1 MFKCFETIG
10 AIIILNNYE
19 SKMRWYVN
27 FYFFQRKDTKSS
39 KSNENTKLYEMKI
52 QELSDELA
60 KVSARLKR
68 YEEAATQP
76 SPLLLQLSDEMNGLK
91 RHHNDVIDKER
102 QRANE
107 AEETLKQ
114 FSTMEEERIAVLG
127 KFLLEIVFI
136 VRIM

>member
-1 MFKCFETIG
+1 MFRDYWG
-10 AIIILNNYE
+10 YIILNHYE
-19 SKMRWYVN
+19 SKMRRYAN

-60 KVSARLKR
+60 KVSSRLKR

-127 KFLLEIVFI
+127 NFLSEMVFI
-136 VRIM
+136 VQII